1 MCKFETC
8 VINIYSK
15 FFLIFHGLSTVS
27 NLYVFLYFLVMEL
40 IGPTART
47 KVGFV
52 VYTSFGLGFFAL
64 SVMAYLI
71 EDWQHLELALSIPWV
86 IYAAYW
92 W

>member
-1 MCKFETC
+1 
-8 VINIYSK
+8 
-15 FFLIFHGLSTVS
+15 
-27 NLYVFLYFLVMEL
+27 MEL